1 MSDVDQIAQ
10 LYVFRSV
17 PRSEI
22 EALVAL
28 APPQD
33 YPADAVVFRQ
43 GDKADLALLV
53 VDGRLEATVEGGG
66 TIRRVGE
73 VGPGEVVGEQA
84 LFNPVARRNA
94 TVSALQP
101 SRGLLLSRELMERA
115 ADNQALIALETYL
128 MGSLARR
135 IRSTNRTL
143 MQAWKDSNP
152 KPAPAELADKAARQG
167 GSLLDNLRRLFG
179 GS

>member
-1 MSDVDQIAQ
+1 MSDVDHISQ
-10 LYVFRSV
+10 LYVFRTV
-17 PRSEI
+17 PRAEI

-28 APPQD
+28 APPQEFH
-33 YPADAVVFRQ
+33 PHSVVFRQ
-43 GDKADLALLV
+43 GDVADTALLV
-53 VDGRLEATVEGGG
+53 VDGRLEATVEAGG

-84 LFNPVARRNA
+84 LFHPQARRSA

-101 SRGLLLSRELMERA
+101 SRCLVISRDLMESA
-115 ADNQALIALETYL
+115 SDNHAMIALETYL

-143 MQAWKDSNP
+143 LQAWKESNP
-152 KPAPAELADKAARQG
+152 KPVAAEVVETAKVQG
-167 GSLLDNLRRLFG
+167 TSLLDNLRRLFG